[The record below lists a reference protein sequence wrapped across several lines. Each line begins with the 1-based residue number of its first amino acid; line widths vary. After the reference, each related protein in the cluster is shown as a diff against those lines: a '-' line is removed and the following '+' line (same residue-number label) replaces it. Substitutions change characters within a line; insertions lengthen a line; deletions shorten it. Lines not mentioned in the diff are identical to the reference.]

1 MSRRLSVGY
10 LMLLCTLGVWGE
22 EDADSTQYENA
33 SLLSGAATEF
43 DIVDKA
49 SRTVER
55 GFLGSVSQPDT
66 ALNIGEVEVYGKR
79 PLATSQTMRGAD
91 LQALSTTSVADALKY
106 FSGVQIKDYGGLG
119 GLKTINVRSMGAQ
132 HVGIYVDGIR
142 ITNAQNGTVDLG
154 KFSLSSMESVSLY
167 YANKL
172 DNCQSASEYAS
183 GATVYLQTRRPTKD
197 SVSVQLRRA
206 SFSTW
211 TAKANVQFSR
221 RKNVG
226 HRGLST
232 FLNGWQGFVDGEW
245 TKSRGDYPFRYH
257 SEYEDTVGRRAN
269 SDIRYGRIEGAL
281 FKGGFSTHLY
291 YYDSERGCPGGIVR
305 RLSDKYVNVGREW
318 DRDFFVQASYQQQF
332 LQHHRVK
339 VNAKYTNEYLR
350 YCTDYPENQNTA
362 RVDNHYRQEDGYG
375 ALCYG
380 YTPWQWLSLSTSYD
394 VRYSKLRADL
404 KHFDNVFR
412 LDQKEVVAAQ
422 MNLKGVQAAASMLH
436 QHYHDFTFTRV
447 GAADPLDR
455 WTPAVSA
462 AYTLFGVT
470 LRAWYKKIFRAPTL
484 NDLYYTQVGNRNL
497 KPEYTKQWNIG
508 AEWQISEKGIVKSE
522 KFPSGVPSGEGM
534 AAANSSLYTHHF
546 SLSLQADA
554 YQNKIENRIV
564 CLPLKGTYTWT
575 MMNYGYTFC
584 RGLNATAKGRYGK
597 GPWSTSLLT
606 SLTWQRDLNRTDP
619 DDEDTYNKPICYSP
633 ELSYTLTAVGTYSP
647 VPPLSPSK
655 GGWGRGGVY
664 SLTVSYIHVGERMW
678 SYADP
683 EDILTPY
690 NNIDV
695 KLSCTLS
702 PLTSHLSPLTS
713 LGLCLEVSD
722 VLDEQY
728 EHIPRY
734 PMPGRNYRLTLTVGI

>member
-1 MSRRLSVGY
+1 MSRRWLIGWLSLV
-10 LMLLCTLGVWGE
+10 LFTQTLWGE
-22 EDADSTQYENA
+22 ELKDSTLNTDEKKNA
-33 SLLSGAATEF
+33 SLQSEAAAPF
-43 DIVDKA
+43 DIVPAA
-49 SRTVER
+49 SRHQER
-55 GFLGSVSQPDT
+55 GLFADT
-66 ALNIGEVEVYGKR
+66 AQTLSEVEVYGKR
-79 PLATSQTMRGAD
+79 PIATSQTLRGAD
-91 LQALSTTSVADALKY
+91 LRALSTTSVADALKY

-119 GLKTINVRSMGAQ
+119 GLKTVNVRSMGAQ

-154 KFSLSSMESVSLY
+154 KFSLSSLETVSLY
-167 YANKL
+167 NANKL

-183 GATVYLQTRRPTKD
+183 GATVYLTTRRPTKD
-197 SVSVQLRRA
+197 SLSVQLRRA
-206 SFSTW
+206 SFSTYM
-211 TAKANVQFSR
+211 AKVNGQWSMAN
-221 RKNVG
+221 
-226 HRGLST
+226 GLR
-232 FLNGWQGFVDGEW
+232 GFVDGEYCD
-245 TKSRGDYPFRYH
+245 SRGDYPFRYH
-257 SEYEDTVGRRAN
+257 SDYEDTIGRRAN

-281 FKGGFSTHLY
+281 FKGGFATHLY

-318 DRDFFVQASYQQQF
+318 DRDFFVQASFQHEF
-332 LQHHRVK
+332 LGHHRVK
-339 VNAKYTNEYLR
+339 ANAKYTNEYLR

-362 RVDNHYRQEDGYG
+362 RVNNHYRQEDGYG

-380 YTPWQWLSLSTSYD
+380 YTPWPWLSLSTSYD

-422 MNLKGVQAAASMLH
+422 MNLHGVQAAASMLH

-455 WTPAVSA
+455 WTPAMSV
-462 AYTLFGVT
+462 AYTLYGVT
-470 LRAWYKKIFRAPTL
+470 MRAWYKKIFRAPTL

-508 AEWQISEKGIVKSE
+508 LEYHWAKRQHSTVNGQRSMVNGQWS
-522 KFPSGVPSGEGM
+522 M
-534 AAANSSLYTHHF
+534 D
-546 SLSLQADA
+546 LQADV

-575 MMNYGYTFC
+575 MLNYGYTFC
-584 RGLNATAKGRYGK
+584 RGLNATAQGHYDTKDWRF
-597 GPWSTSLLT
+597 SLLT
-606 SLTWQRDLNRTDP
+606 SLTWQKDLNRTDP

-633 ELSYTLTAVGTYSP
+633 ELSYTLTSVISYSP
-647 VPPLSPSK
+647 PMK
-655 GGWGRGGVY
+655 GRGRGGVF
-664 SLTVSYIHVGERMW
+664 SLTTSYIHVGERMW

-683 EDILTPY
+683 EDILEPY
-690 NNIDV
+690 NNIDM
-695 KLSCTLS
+695 KLSYTIS
-702 PLTSHLSPLTS
+702 QTPPLTPPLEGRGMAARRVIKS
-713 LGLCLEVSD
+713 IGLCLEVCD

-734 PMPGRNYRLTLTVGI
+734 PMPGRNYKLTLTVGL